1 VHSAKRGMPV
11 DLSQSQAL
19 LPCGWL
25 ACKLALACTL
35 CACAFPADGA
45 GLHGAAACGARA
57 VFVLAAV
64 YESAADARALQGN
77 AAFAA
82 LARRTVLGTNT
93 DLIRDVLVF
102 ALLQAAYRPLGAAA
116 LAPHPAV
123 YPAVAAW
130 GICAAGLTAVDVA
143 RALAAEQAEAVHIGA
158 SARHMCL
165 AVCACAAA
173 AAAAC
178 PAFHVALASAGLGA
192 LLCAAAGYTALSA
205 VRLYAAAPAAPAG
218 DANCARTPP
227 PSCTPNAVLH
237 GWLFFAPSPLVLGML
252 ALANAG
258 AVVAGAVVLSGVRQ
272 HAPLPPPRAPAKP
285 VWRPEPK
292 PAAAANGAE
301 LSQDVLLRMREME
314 AAAEAGLRRAFA

>member
-1 VHSAKRGMPV
+1 MPV

-25 ACKLALACTL
+25 ACKLALACAL
-35 CACAFPADGA
+35 CACAFPADGTA
-45 GLHGAAACGARA
+45 LHAGAACAARA
-57 VFVLAAV
+57 AFVLAAV

-123 YPAVAAW
+123 FPAVAAW
-130 GICAAGLTAVDVA
+130 GLCAAGLTAVDVA
-143 RALAAEQAEAVHIGA
+143 RALAPEEAEAVHIGA
-158 SARHMCL
+158 SARKACF

-192 LLCAAAGYTALSA
+192 LLCAAAGYTGLAA
-205 VRLYAAAPAAPAG
+205 VRLYAAAAASVRAG
-218 DANCARTPP
+218 EGDCARVPP
-227 PSCTPNAVLH
+227 PSCSPNAVVH

-258 AVVAGAVVLSGVRQ
+258 AVVAGAVVLSGVRP
-272 HAPLPPPRAPAKP
+272 HAPLPLPRAPTKP